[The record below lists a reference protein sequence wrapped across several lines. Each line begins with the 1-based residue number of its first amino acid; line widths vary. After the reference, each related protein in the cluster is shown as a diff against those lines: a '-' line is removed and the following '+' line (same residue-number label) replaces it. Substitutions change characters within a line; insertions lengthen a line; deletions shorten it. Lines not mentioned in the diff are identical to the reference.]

1 MRIALVAA
9 LVLTSCFALAD
20 EGQWQPYQMLSIA
33 DKLQQR
39 GIDIPASQLA
49 DLGQYPMNAVVSLG
63 YCTASF
69 VSPQGLV
76 VTNHHCAYR
85 GIQYNS
91 KKDHNYLANGFLANT
106 QAEEP
111 SAGPNERLYI
121 TEEVTDVTDQVMAN
135 LSDDPLTRFENIQAN
150 SKALVK
156 ACEVDSNYRCE
167 VDSFHHG
174 LEYYLTKKLIIRDVR
189 LVYAPPETIGGFGG
203 DIDNY
208 EYPRH
213 SGDFTFLRAYVG
225 KDGKP
230 ATYSKDNVPYQ
241 PKSYLTINAD
251 GVKAGDGIFVAGYP
265 GSTSRYNLT
274 SELQFASDWMY
285 PTFAKRYQLQID
297 TITFMGAVDKSIAL
311 KYAGTLASMS
321 NRMKKY
327 NGLLDGFNATDIVG
341 IKQQRENDFLAW
353 LKQDPN
359 ANQNI
364 ISDLE
369 ALIAEQHQQMQTHY
383 YYKNALSSELLNAAS
398 KLYRLAQERKKPN
411 DQREPGY
418 QLRDMKMF
426 KAELRRIS
434 SRFDPAV
441 DKTLWLQD
449 LQAYV
454 RQPNKNEVFDKA
466 LSITDNFEALEAKV
480 EALYALTELK
490 SQSKRVAWMTK
501 KAIDF
506 ETSEDP
512 FIRLAVAIH
521 DTNMALEKS
530 EKILEGK
537 LSSARPE
544 YMKAIIDYYKSNNWP
559 VYPDANRTLRI
570 TYGMVDGYLSKDAI
584 YKQPFTRLE
593 GLAAKHTGK
602 EPYNVPTK
610 LLNAIKSDDLGKH
623 RVASVYRD
631 FNNCQFMSCLDK
643 PADFNSVPVNFLSSA
658 DTTGGNSG
666 SPVLNGKG
674 ELVGLN
680 FDSTYEAI
688 TKDWF
693 FNPTITRAVH
703 VDIRYI
709 LWMMDKVDHADNLI
723 KELQLDDK
731 SHSMPTSTESA
742 GSETK
747 LNEPTGLAPESNTD
761 AVLESTENATGDALE
776 TPLNSEELEVPQ
788 KVLEIEAEAKSLNTE
803 SHSDTQD
810 IIDEDVIDEPA
821 NTTESEN
828 PLPTEAELP
837 SAALLDSSVDT
848 KQQPLNTTPA
858 ETLLNNDEYTS
869 DNTEDVTDKATNE
882 ALSPTSAQASQAA
895 ENATTPA
902 NVEPKPA
909 SKQLPSEP
917 VASEPVASEP
927 LESAVAED
935 NLTNIS
941 KSVPETEN
949 VTDKATNE
957 ALNPTSPQASQ
968 ATEHATTPANVEP
981 KNAAPQTVSETPLNE
996 PLETTVAEDN
1006 LTNISKPVPET
1017 ENVTDKAT
1025 NEALSP
1031 TSAQASQ
1038 AAENATTPANVEP
1051 QNAAPQTVNE
1061 TPLNESLESAVAEDN
1076 LTNNSKPV
1084 PETEDATVTGKVT
1097 NEVINPTSP
1106 QATVP
1111 KAVTDANDALK
1122 QELKTVTD
1130 PKEEDTPQAVVDQ
1143 TE

>member
-9 LVLTSCFALAD
+9 LVLTSGLTHAD
-20 EGQWQPYQMLSIA
+20 EGQWQPYQMPSIA

-39 GIDIPASQLA
+39 GIDIPAKQLA

-91 KKDHNYLANGFLANT
+91 KKEHNYLANGFLAHT
-106 QAEEP
+106 QEDEP

-121 TEEVTDVTDQVMAN
+121 TEEVVNVTDKVLAN
-135 LSDDPLTRFENIQAN
+135 LSDDPLARFENIQAN

-156 ACEVDSNYRCE
+156 ECEIDTNYRCE
-167 VDSFHHG
+167 VDDFHHG

-230 ATYSKDNVPYQ
+230 ATFNKDNVPYQ
-241 PKSYLTINAD
+241 PKSYLSINAD

-274 SELQFASDWMY
+274 SELQFASDWIY

-297 TITFMGAVDKSIAL
+297 TVNFMGAVDKDIAL
-311 KYAGTLASMS
+311 KYAGTMASMA
-321 NRMKKY
+321 NRMKKL

-353 LKQDPN
+353 LKQDPD

-369 ALIAEQHQQMQTHY
+369 ALIAEQHQQMQKSY
-383 YYKNALSSELLNAAS
+383 FYKNAQSSELLNAAS
-398 KLYRLAQERKKPN
+398 KLYRLAKERKKPN

-426 KAELRRIS
+426 KAALRRIDS
-434 SRFDPAV
+434 SFDPTV

-454 RQPNKNEVFDKA
+454 RQQQRNKVFDKA

-480 EALYALTELK
+480 EALYALTELTD
-490 SQSKRVAWMTK
+490 QTKRLAWMKRT
-501 KAIDF
+501 ALEF

-521 DTNMALEKS
+521 DTNMALEKK

-570 TYGMVDGYLSKDAI
+570 TYGMVDGYLSKDAT

-593 GLAAKHTGK
+593 GLLAKHTGK
-602 EPYNVPTK
+602 EPYNVPPK
-610 LLNAIKSDDLGKH
+610 LLKAIKSGDLGSH
-623 RVASVYRD
+623 RVASVYKD
-631 FNNCQFMSCLDK
+631 LNNCQFMSCLEK

-666 SPVLNGKG
+666 SPVFNGRG

-723 KELQLDDK
+723 KELSLTRNSDAPPMLTPAVATPE
-731 SHSMPTSTESA
+731 HAAEVIEATSTPATTEQQPEAASLPQASSKMDLEVNPELNLQAEPESA
-742 GSETK
+742 TVTSEQIAK
-747 LNEPTGLAPESNTD
+747 EVDVSA
-761 AVLESTENATGDALE
+761 AQESTERQPTPQAT
-776 TPLNSEELEVPQ
+776 SELELD
-788 KVLEIEAEAKSLNTE
+788 LEIESETDAE
-803 SHSDTQD
+803 
-810 IIDEDVIDEPA
+810 V
-821 NTTESEN
+821 ESE
-828 PLPTEAELP
+828 AEP
-837 SAALLDSSVDT
+837 ESVPAII
-848 KQQPLNTTPA
+848 KQPAVMINT
-858 ETLLNNDEYTS
+858 
-869 DNTEDVTDKATNE
+869 
-882 ALSPTSAQASQAA
+882 TSAQESTVTLPAPSALPQSSA
-895 ENATTPA
+895 EVDSEEQQT
-902 NVEPKPA
+902 
-909 SKQLPSEP
+909 EP
-917 VASEPVASEP
+917 VSTPTITAQPEAVSNPPATKSVTKPSVSSALPKATASEA
-927 LESAVAED
+927 
-935 NLTNIS
+935 
-941 KSVPETEN
+941 PEADKN
-949 VTDKATNE
+949 VGKDIDKKTDKQTDKE
-957 ALNPTSPQASQ
+957 TIQEL
-968 ATEHATTPANVEP
+968 
-981 KNAAPQTVSETPLNE
+981 APQTEPVSTP
-996 PLETTVAEDN
+996 TTTAQPEAVSNPPA
-1006 LTNISKPVPET
+1006 TKSVTKPSVSSALPKATASEAPEANK
-1017 ENVTDKAT
+1017 NVGKDIDKKTDKKTDKQTDKETIQELAPHT
-1025 NEALSP
+1025 EPA
-1031 TSAQASQ
+1031 SAP
-1038 AAENATTPANVEP
+1038 ATTAQPEVVSNPPA
-1051 QNAAPQTVNE
+1051 TK
-1061 TPLNESLESAVAEDN
+1061 SA
-1076 LTNNSKPV
+1076 
-1084 PETEDATVTGKVT
+1084 
-1097 NEVINPTSP
+1097 
-1106 QATVP
+1106 
-1111 KAVTDANDALK
+1111 
-1122 QELKTVTD
+1122 
-1130 PKEEDTPQAVVDQ
+1130 
-1143 TE
+1143 